1 MGQPAALAFK
11 AKTMI
16 NFFRR
21 IRKKLAD
28 DNKPLKYMRYAIGEI
43 VLVVIGIL
51 IALQINNASEFKKL
65 KAKELNA
72 VTEIITDLESNIL
85 RLEGIISKNTS
96 NMDQNIRSIMLV
108 IDYLEKDRPYN
119 DSLSKHFSNINQYN
133 APHFKI
139 SGYQTLS
146 SMGMDIVLDD
156 KLRSEIGKFYTATAT
171 NLDHQYLELRDDFY
185 NYMLEYMRKDFI
197 SISGQRKRVPK
208 NYEILKSNG
217 EYLES
222 LKIYSS
228 VYSYYRLTAK
238 EALEEAQILKNHL
251 NTYQELKK

>member
-1 MGQPAALAFK
+1 
-11 AKTMI
+11 MI
-16 NFFRR
+16 KFFRK
-21 IRKKLAD
+21 IRQKLLTE
-28 DNKPLKYMRYAIGEI
+28 NKVSKYLLYAIGEI
-43 VLVVIGIL
+43 ALVMIGIL
-51 IALQINNASEFKKL
+51 LALQVNNASEFKKL

-72 VTEIITDLESNIL
+72 VTEIISDLESNIL
-85 RLEGIISKNTS
+85 RLEGIISKNNS

-146 SMGMDIVLDD
+146 SMGMDIILDD
-156 KLRSEIGKFYTATAT
+156 KLRSEIGKFYTATAI
-171 NLDHQYLELRDDFY
+171 NIDRQYLELRDDFY

-228 VYSYYRLTAK
+228 VYSYYRFTAK
-238 EALEEAQILKNHL
+238 EALEEAQMLRDNL
-251 NTYQELKK
+251 NAYQEKGSN